1 MRDQGIG
8 SWPTRRA
15 RMTPDKVALM
25 HDGRTETYVQLDH
38 RANRLAHGLR
48 ERGIRRGDRVAY
60 LGLNSI
66 DLVETLFA
74 TAKLGAVF
82 VPVNTRLTAPELR
95 HVLTDSDAR
104 LLVWQDTFHDVVG
117 TSADTVRDAVCLCPD
132 GPGTDALLGP
142 HDASLDE
149 KIALDELFMIQYTSG
164 TSGRPKGVMLTHANV
179 VWNVFNLLIDIDLG
193 SDEVALVTAP
203 LFHTAALNQV
213 LLPTVLKG
221 GTALIEAKF
230 DPDRTLQLIEEY
242 GVTMLFGVTSMYLA
256 LVNAPAFEHADLRSL
271 RHALSGGAPIPESL
285 LRIWLDRG
293 LMITQGYGLTETS
306 PGATMLRRADGS
318 RKVGSAGTACFFT
331 DVRVVTSDLEPTPP
345 AEPGEVLVQ
354 GPNVTSGY
362 WRNDAATS
370 AAFVDDWLRTG
381 DLAVQDDEGYLR
393 IVGRLKD
400 IYISGGENVSPA
412 EVEEAIHSHPAV
424 AECVVV
430 GIPDPAWGEVGLAAI
445 VVREGAQLDET
456 GILDHLDGRVAR
468 YKIPKAVRF
477 VDELPH
483 TASGKVLRSKVAEL
497 L

>member
-15 RMTPDKVALM
+15 RMTPGKMALVQ
-25 HDGRTETYVQLDH
+25 DGRTETYAELDH
-38 RANRLAHGLR
+38 RANRVARGLR
-48 ERGIRRGDRVAY
+48 ERGINRGDRVAF

-104 LLVWQDTFHDVVG
+104 LLVWQDTFRDVVDAN
-117 TSADTVRDAVCLCPD
+117 SDTVPDAVCLGTD
-132 GPGTDALLGP
+132 GPGTDVVVTADHGP
-142 HDASLDE
+142 IDE
-149 KIALDELFMIQYTSG
+149 EIALDDLFMIQYTSG
-164 TSGRPKGVMLTHANV
+164 TSGRPKGVMLSHANV
-179 VWNVFNLLIDIDLG
+179 AWNVFNLLVDIDLG

-221 GTALIEAKF
+221 GTALIEAGF
-230 DPDRTLQLIEEY
+230 DPDRVLQLIEQR
-242 GVTMLFGVTSMYLA
+242 GVTVLFGVTSMYLA
-256 LVNAPAFEHADLRSL
+256 LVNAARFQRADLHTL

-306 PGATMLRRADGS
+306 PGATMLRRADGP
-318 RKVGSAGTACFFT
+318 RKVGSAGTACFFS
-331 DVRVVTSDLEPTPP
+331 DVRVVTSDLEPTAPG
-345 AEPGEVLVQ
+345 EPGEVLVQ

-362 WRNDAATS
+362 WRNDAATK
-370 AAFVDDWLRTG
+370 ATFVGDWLRTG

-412 EVEEAIHSHPAV
+412 EVEEAIHEHPAV

-430 GIPDPAWGEVGLAAI
+430 GIPDPTWGEVGLAAI
-445 VVREGAQLDET
+445 VVREGAHLDEAA
-456 GILDHLDGRVAR
+456 ILDHLDGRLAR
-468 YKIPKAVRF
+468 FKIPKAVRF
-477 VDELPH
+477 VDALPH
-483 TASGKVLRSKVAEL
+483 TASGKVLRSEVADL